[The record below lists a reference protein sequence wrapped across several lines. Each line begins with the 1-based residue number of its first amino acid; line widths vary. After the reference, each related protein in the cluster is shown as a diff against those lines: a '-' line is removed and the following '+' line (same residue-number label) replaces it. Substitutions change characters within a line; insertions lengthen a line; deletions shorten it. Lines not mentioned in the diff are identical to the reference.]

1 MKQLNLILFIII
13 SLAYSSVEKYLVEI
27 TFDDIIQIQDLVEI
41 GIDLD
46 HHRNSKEIHA
56 FVTDVEFG
64 EISQMDFGIKKIP
77 NQAKI
82 YFEELKEKTKN
93 SRNPMEDYHDY
104 NELTDFLQDIA
115 SNYPDITRL
124 ESIGQSVQGRELWVM
139 EISDNPGVNEIEPE
153 FKYVANM
160 HGDETVGRELSL
172 YLIQW
177 LVEEYGVSSRA
188 TDLINNTA
196 IFIMPSMNPDGFEN
210 GSRYNANGADL
221 NRDFPDQFNDPNNS
235 INGRQPETIAVMEWN
250 DEHNFVLSANMHTGA
265 LVVNYPYDGPSSG
278 VYSATPDDELFVH
291 ISLAYADEHPDM
303 ASGGFSN
310 GITNGAQW
318 YALSGGMQDWNY
330 VWEGGCDVTLEQ
342 HQVKWPDS
350 NQLAGLWE
358 EHREPMI
365 AYIEEIHDG
374 IRGIITDADSGEPI
388 DANFSINGIEHKT
401 FSDSENGDYYRLLTP
416 GTYTITAQAFG
427 YLPQSFSVTV
437 PFSGYIQQ
445 NIALT
450 VDPWLAEAE
459 IEDFELGVFS
469 DIGWSSSGDVNWEI
483 DNQIFFEGDYS
494 IRSGSISENQ
504 ESRMSITLDIIEDGQ
519 ISFYKK
525 ISCESTGSIT
535 GNYYDYLAFYID
547 GVEIDKWAGEID
559 WSLETF
565 NVSEGTHIFEW
576 VFIKDGGVTSGE
588 DAVWVDF
595 IVFPPLQNSEQCGSG
610 DLNQDGVNNVLDV
623 VSLVNCVLSSNCDVC
638 DGDMNQDLLLN
649 VLDVV
654 ILVNLILN

>member
-13 SLAYSSVEKYLVEI
+13 SLSYSSVEKYLVEI

-56 FVTDVEFG
+56 FVTDVEFR
-64 EISQMDFGIKKIP
+64 EILKMDFGIKKIP

-427 YLPQSFSVTV
+427 YLPQSFSLTV

-450 VDPWLAEAE
+450 LDPWLAEAE
-459 IEDFELGVFS
+459 IEDFEIADFTS
-469 DIGWSSSGDVNWEI
+469 FNWQFSGDANWEI
-483 DNQIFFEGDYS
+483 DENEFFEGGYS
-494 IRSGSISENQ
+494 SVSGSIGENQ
-504 ESRMSITLDIIEDGQ
+504 ESSFSINLDVIEDGQ

-525 ISCESTGSIT
+525 VSCESTGSIT
-535 GNYYDYLAFYID
+535 GNYYDYLAFFID
-547 GVEIDKWAGEID
+547 DVEINKWAGEID

-565 NVSEGTHIFEW
+565 SVNAGNHTFEW
-576 VFIKDGGVTSGE
+576 LFIKDGGVTSGS
-588 DAVWVDF
+588 DAAWIDF
-595 IVFPPLQNSEQCGSG
+595 IVFPPLQNTEECGTG